1 MSSGVVPQHPPTIV
15 APADRH
21 VTADAPGSGR
31 SPSRIQDLD
40 AASHV
45 EPTFGYTR
53 SGFVDL
59 GAVQQRRDEPGRRA
73 VHADGDHAIA
83 RCGERHRVGERRPVA
98 DACAVATTERDPRP
112 RLGVV
117 LEQGH
122 QRFGLDDRGDRLDR
136 QEVGFGL
143 EERLEPRPVE
153 HRERPRRQ
161 AVVAAILRA
170 VGQRGAERS
179 HRGRH
184 QSIGSVGRGGF
195 ASERHAEAH
204 QRRGLLRLDAAVG
217 EPGERGLVARRDRDV
232 GPGVEERFVHAPDR
246 PGIVLEEPG
255 RPERVAQV
263 GAATFEFGGH
273 PAVEDQRTLEAFLH
287 VRRHPSTLPLRRSD
301 VAAVVSSADA

>member
-15 APADRH
+15 APAARQ

-31 SPSRIQDLD
+31 SPSRIHDLE

-53 SGFVDL
+53 SGFVTS
-59 GAVQQRRDEPGRRA
+59 ASVQQRRDEPGRRA

-83 RCGERHRVGERRPVA
+83 RCGERHGVGERRPVA
-98 DACAVATTERDPRP
+98 DACTVATAERDPGP

-117 LEQGH
+117 LEQAH
-122 QRFGLDDRGDRLDR
+122 QGLGLDDRRDRLDR

-153 HRERPRRQ
+153 HRERPRGQ

-184 QSIGSVGRGGF
+184 QTIGSVGLGGL
-195 ASERHAEAH
+195 ASERHAAAH
-204 QRRGLLRLDAAVG
+204 QRRGLLRLDAAIG

-232 GPGVEERFVHAPDR
+232 GPGIEERLVHAQDR
-246 PGIVLEEPG
+246 RGVVLEQSS
-255 RPERVAQV
+255 RPELIAQV

-273 PAVEDQRTLEAFLH
+273 PAVEHQRTLEAFLH
-287 VRRHPSTLPLRRSD
+287 VRRHPSTLPLRRFD